1 MPIFV
6 EGTDFL
12 MNGFK
17 PALNE
22 SHQHH
27 SSKLGV
33 SEANKIQPESV
44 QRQGGGCVC
53 IKSTKRSGGEK
64 RKGQRNSALLCG
76 NGIILV
82 TEFKGASTHVNQQ

>member
-44 QRQGGGCVC
+44 QRQGGGGVCV
-53 IKSTKRSGGEK
+53 
-64 RKGQRNSALLCG
+64 
-76 NGIILV
+76 
-82 TEFKGASTHVNQQ
+82 

>member
-1 MPIFV
+1 
-6 EGTDFL
+6 

-44 QRQGGGCVC
+44 QRQGGGGY
-53 IKSTKRSGGEK
+53 KKHQEELGREEK
-64 RKGQRNSALLCG
+64 GPEGLCTPVW
-76 NGIILV
+76 L
-82 TEFKGASTHVNQQ
+82 